1 MFLKRFGHFFLNI
14 LCPPTCP
21 ICSEKVE
28 EAHCLCPD
36 CYSKLNFI
44 TKPCCD
50 ICGKPFEYAV
60 FDELTCGAC
69 LKQKPHF
76 SMARSVL
83 SYDDFSKQLILAFK
97 HADHIELNKLFL
109 KFIIQADKSIFQD
122 IDTIIPVPLHWT
134 RRLKRKYNQAGL
146 LANVLAKHLKI
157 SFLPTVLIRTKR
169 TESQGHKKRKDR
181 EKNIKNAFFVKNKS
195 AIKGKNILVVDDV
208 MTTGSTLNECARILK
223 KNGAKDIKV
232 LTVYRVSSL

>member
-1 MFLKRFGHFFLNI
+1 MFLKRFGHFLLNI

-21 ICSEKVE
+21 ICSEQVE
-28 EAHCLCPD
+28 EAHCLCPE

-50 ICGKPFEYAV
+50 ICGKPFEYTV

-83 SYDDFSKQLILAFK
+83 AYDEFSKKLVLAFK
-97 HADHIELNKLFL
+97 HGDHTELNMLFL
-109 KFIIQADKSIFQD
+109 KFLVQADKAVFQNVD
-122 IDTIIPVPLHWT
+122 MIIPVPLHWT

-146 LANVLAKHLKI
+146 LGKVVGRYFNI
-157 SFLPTVLIRTKR
+157 PFTPTVLSRIKR
-169 TESQGHKKRKDR
+169 TESQGHKKRKER
-181 EKNIKNAFFVKNKS
+181 ERNIKNAFRVKNPTV
-195 AIKGKNILVVDDV
+195 IKGKTILVVDDV
-208 MTTGSTLNECARILK
+208 MTTGTTLNECARILK
-223 KNGAKDIKV
+223 KSGAKDVKV
-232 LTVYRVSSL
+232 LTIYRASSL